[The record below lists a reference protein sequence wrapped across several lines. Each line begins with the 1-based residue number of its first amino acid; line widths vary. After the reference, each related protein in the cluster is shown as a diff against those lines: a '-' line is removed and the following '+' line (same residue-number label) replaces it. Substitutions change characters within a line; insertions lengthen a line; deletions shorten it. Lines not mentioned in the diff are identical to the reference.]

1 MKLNPTDIFNTL
13 RLLGVSEGEK
23 GLKEEEMVQLAIEV
37 KYVSRPQQL
46 LKYICCLPTTT
57 EKRRT
62 ISSTFSLNGQNG
74 KGEKKGWVPLAHME
88 QSGWW
93 IWSQMCRLSTVDSV
107 RFCSPLCGWSAV
119 SVSGLVVPP
128 HHRITHITRSLLIVE
143 PSPGLHLSR
152 GFVISA

>member
-1 MKLNPTDIFNTL
+1 MELNPTDIFNTL

-74 KGEKKGWVPLAHME
+74 KGEKKGWAPFISTHGAVRVVDLE
-88 QSGWW
+88 
-93 IWSQMCRLSTVDSV
+93 LDVSTVNS
-107 RFCSPLCGWSAV
+107 
-119 SVSGLVVPP
+119 
-128 HHRITHITRSLLIVE
+128 
-143 PSPGLHLSR
+143 
-152 GFVISA
+152 

>member
-1 MKLNPTDIFNTL
+1 MELNPTDIFNTL

-107 RFCSPLCGWSAV
+107 RFCSPLHCVGGPLSPCQGWWC
-119 SVSGLVVPP
+119 P
-128 HHRITHITRSLLIVE
+128 HMPGAYGIWIMES
-143 PSPGLHLSR
+143 SPGLHLSR
-152 GFVISA
+152 DIVISA